1 MDKKEMHLKLK
12 KILTELNEIVADE
25 ENFKQVYGEIYSN
38 MDEIDPFTNGF
49 IVTKKMIENNQKYA
63 DKSKID
69 FMDIICVMV
78 EDYLY

>member
-25 ENFKQVYGEIYSN
+25 ENFKQVYGKIYSD

-49 IVTKKMIENNQKYA
+49 IVTKKMIEDIQKYY
-63 DKSKID
+63 DKSKMD
-69 FMDIICVMV
+69 FMDLICGIV
-78 EDYLY
+78 EEYLY